1 MILYN
6 VTLAVDDSVHDQ
18 WMEWMI
24 KEHIPEVMATNKF
37 VDFKAFKVLLE
48 KEGSITY
55 SIQYF
60 ADNLTQVQLY
70 LAQDAHGLEAKHLAK
85 FGDSVVA
92 FRTVLEEL
100 S

>member
-60 ADNLTQVQLY
+60 ADNLTQVQK
-70 LAQDAHGLEAKHLAK
+70 DG
-85 FGDSVVA
+85 
-92 FRTVLEEL
+92 
-100 S
+100 

>member
-6 VTLAVDDSVHDQ
+6 VTLAVDESIHDQ

-24 KEHIPEVMATNKF
+24 KEHIPEVMATDKF

-60 ADNLTQVQLY
+60 AENLTQVQLY
-70 LAQDAHGLEAKHLAK
+70 LAQDAHELEAKHLAK

>member
-6 VTLAVDDSVHDQ
+6 VTLAVDDSIHDQ

-70 LAQDAHGLEAKHLAK
+70 LANDAHELQAKHRTM
-85 FGDSVVA
+85 FGDGAVA